1 VLALTDYAIV
11 FFRIKLRMPHKQ
23 AAALVALRKAIDVL
37 LCRVAQSPEIITYP
51 NHDDGRIIA
60 MFKNLSKANV
70 GHVFQQRA
78 LMEGMGPGGP

>member
-1 VLALTDYAIV
+1 
-11 FFRIKLRMPHKQ
+11 MPHKQ
-23 AAALVALRKAIDVL
+23 AAGLVALRKAIDVF

-70 GHVFQQRA
+70 GNMAQQRP
-78 LMEGMGPGGP
+78 LMRGMGPRGYGGP